1 MILEF
6 YVPGEPNSG
15 WVHCSYVSEKGRK
28 QFLRAFKEDGR
39 TKYKPIIGKA
49 VDFNIMAIGRG
60 QISAQ
65 IDGKLRGARGEK
77 KKKLQFKKKPNS
89 KNLRSSKY
97 SQKVVQSKKLYNRQ
111 KEKLQ

>member
-1 MILEF
+1 MADWIYKNLDFDQMILEF

-49 VDFNIMAIGRG
+49 VD
-60 QISAQ
+60 
-65 IDGKLRGARGEK
+65 L
-77 KKKLQFKKKPNS
+77 
-89 KNLRSSKY
+89 
-97 SQKVVQSKKLYNRQ
+97 V
-111 KEKLQ
+111 

>member
-15 WVHCSYVSEKGRK
+15 WVHCSYVAEKGRK

-49 VDFNIMAIGRG
+49 KDLI
-60 QISAQ
+60 
-65 IDGKLRGARGEK
+65 
-77 KKKLQFKKKPNS
+77 
-89 KNLRSSKY
+89 
-97 SQKVVQSKKLYNRQ
+97 
-111 KEKLQ
+111 